1 MHRAISLAILVV
13 LVLLLAILFYQVMIG
28 FLLPLFLATLLA
40 ILFQPLHR
48 EMVRLFHGHDRIA
61 AGVTTA
67 LILVIVLA
75 PLAFTVF
82 KAATEATAILAR
94 PNQKQ
99 QSDNSATETTRTD
112 EPARPAD
119 AQQSETTEGLPN
131 SKAQST
137 TETADKRA
145 TGLLNMQ
152 TLNNIV
158 KNLNDRFSLNLNAN
172 KIRSIAESKAQE
184 FLGPLAAKTPGVLG
198 GLLINC
204 LVTVLG
210 LYYFLADGTNL
221 TASGM
226 RMLPLD
232 QKYQR
237 ELVGKFVEMSRAVTS
252 ASLVA
257 AIVQGILLGFGYY
270 FAGLGGVFLLTI
282 MTMLASFIPL
292 VGSSIVWGACCIWL
306 LFSGSVGWAIALA
319 IWSLAVA
326 MGCDNVLKSMI
337 LHGQSQL
344 HPLLGLLSV
353 LGGVQVLG
361 PLGIFFGPMAVAFL
375 QAGLTMLNTELRELE
390 PGTVKPTVA
399 EMTGHESKPAHG
411 RHHSKK

>member
-1 MHRAISLAILVV
+1 MQRTISLAILVV
-13 LVLLLAILFYQVMIG
+13 LVVLLAILFYQVMIG

-61 AGVTTA
+61 AGVTTT

-82 KAATEATAILAR
+82 KAATEATAIASSSR
-94 PNQKQ
+94 EKH
-99 QSDNSATETTRTD
+99 
-112 EPARPAD
+112 
-119 AQQSETTEGLPN
+119 LP
-131 SKAQST
+131 
-137 TETADKRA
+137 
-145 TGLLNMQ
+145 
-152 TLNNIV
+152 TLDNIV
-158 KNLNDRFSLNLNAN
+158 EELNKHFSLQLKAED
-172 KIRSIAESKAQE
+172 IRSTAYSKAQE

-232 QKYQR
+232 EKYQKQ
-237 ELVGKFVEMSRAVTS
+237 LVGKFVEMSRAVTS

-257 AIVQGILLGFGYY
+257 AIVQGVLLGFGYY
-270 FAGLGGVFLLTI
+270 FAGLAGVFLLTI

-292 VGSSIVWGACCIWL
+292 VGSSIVWVPCCIWL
-306 LFSGSVGWAIALA
+306 FFSGSIGGAIALA
-319 IWSLAVA
+319 VWSLLVA

-337 LHGQSQL
+337 LHGQSKL

-375 QAGLTMLNTELRELE
+375 QSGLAMLNTELHEIQ
-390 PGTVKPTVA
+390 PDDGKPSAA
-399 EMTGHESKPAHG
+399 EMTGHDSKPAQG
-411 RHHSKK
+411 RHRTTKK